1 VSLVQL
7 QPVFRSVSFDQRP
20 PFHFLNK
27 PGVIARY
34 LRRSMMDLPQ
44 AAKCGF
50 IKLLQ
55 SDFF

>member
-20 PFHFLNK
+20 PLHFLNK
-27 PGVIARY
+27 PGVIARH
-34 LRRSMMDLPQ
+34 LRILMDLPR

-50 IKLLQ
+50 KKLFQ

>member
-1 VSLVQL
+1 VQL

-20 PFHFLNK
+20 PLHFLNK
-27 PGVIARY
+27 PGVIAN
-34 LRRSMMDLPQ
+34 LMDLPP

-50 IKLLQ
+50 KKLFQ